1 MNELHLNLATEL
13 CTLVSEDEFGDGL
26 VAHVG

>member
-13 CTLVSEDEFGDGL
+13 CAFVSEDEFGDGL